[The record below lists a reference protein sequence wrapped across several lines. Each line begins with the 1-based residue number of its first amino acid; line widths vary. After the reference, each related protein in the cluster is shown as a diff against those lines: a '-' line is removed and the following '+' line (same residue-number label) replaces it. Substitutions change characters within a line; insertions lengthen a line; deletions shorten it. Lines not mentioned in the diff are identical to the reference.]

1 MTTTLADPGPST
13 ERHGVMDHPVASP
26 ALRRVLAVAIAGM
39 PLLVPTAP
47 GNVSPADLPI
57 LLAVIGVSS
66 WLIRHRIRLRLPYSA
81 GVWLLM
87 TAGAISALATIE
99 VHSTTVI
106 AQDAFLLL
114 WSGVIATALRVD
126 PSLVRVVCAAWCWSG
141 IGWASLLVIGRLAGI
156 SWLAGQTLA
165 DGSRASLTF
174 GDPNLA
180 GNYFVACLFI
190 VLASRHP
197 RSRTLRTLGIVII
210 VLAIVFTGS
219 NGAALGTVAGLA
231 VGAVVAVRRSRG
243 PLAALGLVVLVLLAV
258 GVVDRTVN
266 LAAVQEAA
274 ASSGPVLHDSI
285 GRSDSSSEERE
296 ALFAEGKQL
305 FWTHNLIGVGPSRT
319 KPTLADI
326 PAPYVKEAH
335 DDYVATLVER
345 GVLGG
350 VGLIILLATI
360 ATRLGRVAGVRGR
373 AGPVGRAARA
383 AQIAAPQYLVCL
395 GVAFLVSGMF
405 YEVLHF
411 RHLWAYLGLVAGLD
425 LIQQR
430 AEHEPSTTIEGS

>member
-13 ERHGVMDHPVASP
+13 ERHGVMDHPIASP

-47 GNVSPADLPI
+47 GNLSPADLPI

-114 WSGVIATALRVD
+114 WAGVIATALRVD
-126 PSLVRVVCAAWCWSG
+126 PSFVRVVCAAWCWSG

-180 GNYFVACLFI
+180 GNYFVSCLFI

-197 RSRTLRTLGIVII
+197 RSSMLRTLGIVII

-219 NGAALGTVAGLA
+219 NGAALGTLAGLA

-285 GRSDSSSEERE
+285 GRSDSSSEERG

-335 DDYVATLVER
+335 DDYMATLVER

-350 VGLIILLATI
+350 VGLVVLISTVAL
-360 ATRLGRVAGVRGR
+360 RLSRVAGVRGR
-373 AGPVGRAARA
+373 AAPMGRAARA
-383 AQIAAPQYLVCL
+383 ARIAAPQYLVCL

-430 AEHEPSTTIEGS
+430 TEHEPSTTIEGS

>member
-1 MTTTLADPGPST
+1 MTTILPDQPVSARSPGAREEHLAS
-13 ERHGVMDHPVASP
+13 AS
-26 ALRRVLAVAIAGM
+26 LRRVLALAIAAM
-39 PLLVPTAP
+39 PLLVPAAP

-57 LLAVIGVSS
+57 LLAVIGVSG
-66 WLIRHRIRLRLPYSA
+66 WLLRLRIRLRLPYVG

-87 TAGAISALATIE
+87 TAGALAALVTVE
-99 VHSTTVI
+99 VHSTTVL

-114 WSGVIATALRVD
+114 WAGVIATALLVD
-126 PSLVRVVCAAWCWSG
+126 PSLVRLVCSAWCWSG
-141 IGWASLLVIGRLAGI
+141 IGWASILVIGRLAGI

-197 RSRTLRTLGIVII
+197 RSPMGRKVGIVII

-231 VGAVVAVRRSRG
+231 VGAVVALRRSRG
-243 PLAALGLVVLVLLAV
+243 PLAALGLAALVVLAV
-258 GVVDRTVN
+258 GVVDRTVDV
-266 LAAVQEAA
+266 AALQEAA

-285 GRSDSSSEERE
+285 GRSDSSSQERK
-296 ALFAEGKQL
+296 ALFAEGTQL
-305 FWTHNLIGVGPSRT
+305 FWSHNLIGVGPSRT

-335 DDYVATLVER
+335 DDYVATLLER
-345 GVLGG
+345 GILGG
-350 VGLIILLATI
+350 VGLVVLLATI
-360 ATRLGRVAGVRGR
+360 AVRLGRVAGVRGR
-373 AGPVGRAARA
+373 AAPVARA
-383 AQIAAPQYLVCL
+383 AQIAAPYYLVCL
-395 GVAFLVSGMF
+395 GIAFLVSGAF

-430 AEHEPSTTIEGS
+430 AENTPSTTIGVG

>member
-1 MTTTLADPGPST
+1 MTTTLADAGPST
-13 ERHGVMDHPVASP
+13 ERHGVMGHPVASP
-26 ALRRVLAVAIAGM
+26 GVRRVLAVAIAGM

-47 GNVSPADLPI
+47 GNISPADLPI

-87 TAGAISALATIE
+87 TAGAISALATTE

-114 WSGVIATALRVD
+114 WAGVIATALRVD

-141 IGWASLLVIGRLAGI
+141 IGWASVLVVGRFAGI

-197 RSRTLRTLGIVII
+197 RSPMLRRLGIVII

-219 NGAALGTVAGLA
+219 NGAALGTVCGLA
-231 VGAVVAVRRSRG
+231 VGAVVGLRRSRG

-285 GRSDSSSEERE
+285 GRSDSSSEERG
-296 ALFAEGKQL
+296 ALFAEGKEL
-305 FWTHNLIGVGPSRT
+305 FWTHNLLGVGPSRT
-319 KPTLADI
+319 KPTLAGI

-345 GVLGG
+345 GLLGG
-350 VGLIILLATI
+350 VGLIVLLATI
-360 ATRLGRVAGVRGR
+360 ATRLSRVAGVRGR

-395 GVAFLVSGMF
+395 GVAFLVSGAF

-425 LIQQR
+425 LNQQR
-430 AEHEPSTTIEGS
+430 AEQAPATTIGSR